1 MIQKDM
7 YLQGG
12 DDASG
17 SAADGWMGFR
27 VTQRAVGYD
36 KHVQSESCA
45 TVSAEVKAVLLLYCK
60 PPSHLRLQQVVMD
73 LQIQFLPIQLASVLS
88 PPHLCSISALQQSLT
103 SILWHVISL

>member
-1 MIQKDM
+1 M

-45 TVSAEVKAVLLLYCK
+45 TVSAEVKVVLLLYCK
-60 PPSHLRLQQVVMD
+60 PPSHLRLQQVVMV
-73 LQIQFLPIQLASVLS
+73 LLSFPSSLHLSSHLPTSVQYLLFS
-88 PPHLCSISALQQSLT
+88 NR
-103 SILWHVISL
+103 